1 MCVIVPSV
9 NFTVVSLKVAGSI
22 TFKCGLID
30 SNAFLNSLSRLLT
43 LYAVI
48 FFLDKSRV
56 GIPLSKLLVL
66 VSILFLIVCGC
77 LHVYEKLSLII
88 GTRSA
93 CFLLL
98 LLVVAACSVVFLGGF
113 GTGLLQFMEKMW

>member
-9 NFTVVSLKVAGSI
+9 NFTMVSLKAVGSI
-22 TFKCGLID
+22 TFKCGFID
-30 SNAFLNSLSRLLT
+30 GNAFLISLSRLLT
-43 LYAVI
+43 LCVVI
-48 FFLDKSRV
+48 FFLDKGRV
-56 GIPLSKLLVL
+56 AIPLSKLLVL

-77 LHVYEKLSLII
+77 LHVYEKLSLIV

-98 LLVVAACSVVFLGGF
+98 LLVVVACSVVFLGGF
-113 GTGLLQFMEKMW
+113 GTGLLQFMEKTW